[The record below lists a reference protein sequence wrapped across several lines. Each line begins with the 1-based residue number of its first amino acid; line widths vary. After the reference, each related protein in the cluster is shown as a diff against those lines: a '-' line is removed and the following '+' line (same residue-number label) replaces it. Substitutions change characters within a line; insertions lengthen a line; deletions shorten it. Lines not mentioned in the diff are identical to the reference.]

1 MSTVTTF
8 IARQS
13 EFQTVLGRMHYA
25 YNTLDFAV
33 TNVASADVVQA
44 LKIPANAFVTNVFV
58 VVRTAEGATCTATVG
73 DGDTANGWDASTDFN
88 ATANTETAGLAGTDT
103 FATAG
108 KFYAAA
114 DTIDFTMNNAA
125 ATGKVTIG
133 AIYFMV
139 DA

>member
-1 MSTVTTF
+1 MATVTTF

-13 EFQTVLGRMHYA
+13 EFETVLGRMHYA
-25 YNTLDFAV
+25 YNTLDFSV

-44 LKIPANAFVTNVFV
+44 LKIPANAFVVNVFH
-58 VVRTAEGATCTATVG
+58 VVRTAEGGTCTATVG
-73 DGDTANGWDASTDFN
+73 DGDGASSWDASTDFN
-88 ATANTETAGLAGTDT
+88 ATANTETAGLAGTDAYT
-103 FATAG
+103 TAG

-125 ATGKVTIG
+125 DAAKVTIG
-133 AIYFMV
+133 ATYFMV